1 MNPTNSSP
9 AKFQGSLRI
18 QTETTNQI
26 THRVLCEL
34 QILNTMQYYISFTAI
49 VSLPYVCI
57 HAKNYKPQQLN
68 TIFINRMYI
77 IKLKV

>member
-1 MNPTNSSP
+1 MNPTNSSQ

-18 QTETTNQI
+18 QTETANQI
-26 THRVLCEL
+26 THKRVLYKL
-34 QILNTMQYYISFTAI
+34 KILNTMQYYISFTAM

-57 HAKNYKPQQLN
+57 NHNNYILYLI
-68 TIFINRMYI
+68 TNRMYS